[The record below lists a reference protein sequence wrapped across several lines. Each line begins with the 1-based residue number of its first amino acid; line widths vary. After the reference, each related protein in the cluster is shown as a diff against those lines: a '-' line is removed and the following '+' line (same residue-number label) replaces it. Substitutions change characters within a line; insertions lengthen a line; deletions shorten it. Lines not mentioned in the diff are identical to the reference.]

1 MIRLSTLF
9 LLFTVSWLFMPSSR
23 AGELAKRIDSIIKKQ
38 ADGELAQVSSDA
50 EFLRRIYLDL
60 NGIIPTY
67 EEIVAF
73 LDDRDKNKRTKLIDI
88 LLNDS
93 RYAVRMREAVTVM
106 LLERRIGTT
115 TPVTKWNQFLE
126 SAFSKNKPWDQVV
139 REIIT
144 ADAGNEETYGS
155 LKFFTATGRTV
166 HDQMTQDVARLFLGM
181 NIHCAKCHDH
191 PSVDD
196 YKQSDYFGLLAF
208 LNQTKTAKHTGDNKT
223 YLVEGVSTGKLEFQS
238 VFEPDTKHHVGP
250 RLPGLVEND
259 VHVFESGDEFEQDP
273 KDGLPGIPKFRP
285 RMLLAQQ
292 LASSENKQFVQ
303 NSVNRFWYLIM
314 GRGLVHPLEMIHS
327 DNPPSHPELLELLS
341 AEFANSGFDV
351 KHLIREIVL
360 SDSYQRSS
368 QLAEDETEQSC
379 PPESYKVAIS
389 KGLTPEQAAWS
400 IMRATGVLAE
410 MQNAK
415 PDPDTTFSFKDYIN
429 DRIPAPS
436 NLQDTMTLFVSV
448 FGSPPGVAE
457 VEFQPSM
464 GQALFLMNE
473 KLILEWLKPREGR
486 LIRKLEMIKDD
497 AQVAKELYVTVY
509 SRYPTAEE
517 VAMVEEFLQ
526 GNSQRRTDAIA
537 EFAWAMITS
546 AEFRLNH

>member
-1 MIRLSTLF
+1 
-9 LLFTVSWLFMPSSR
+9 
-23 AGELAKRIDSIIKKQ
+23 
-38 ADGELAQVSSDA
+38 
-50 EFLRRIYLDL
+50 
-60 NGIIPTY
+60 
-67 EEIVAF
+67 
-73 LDDRDKNKRTKLIDI
+73 
-88 LLNDS
+88 
-93 RYAVRMREAVTVM
+93 
-106 LLERRIGTT
+106 
-115 TPVTKWNQFLE
+115 
-126 SAFSKNKPWDQVV
+126 
-139 REIIT
+139 
-144 ADAGNEETYGS
+144 
-155 LKFFTATGRTV
+155 
-166 HDQMTQDVARLFLGM
+166 
-181 NIHCAKCHDH
+181 
-191 PSVDD
+191 
-196 YKQSDYFGLLAF
+196 
-208 LNQTKTAKHTGDNKT
+208 
-223 YLVEGVSTGKLEFQS
+223 
-238 VFEPDTKHHVGP
+238 
-250 RLPGLVEND
+250 
-259 VHVFESGDEFEQDP
+259 
-273 KDGLPGIPKFRP
+273 
-285 RMLLAQQ
+285 
-292 LASSENKQFVQ
+292 
-303 NSVNRFWYLIM
+303 M

-368 QLAEDETEQSC
+368 QVAEDETEQSC

-486 LIRKLEMIKDD
+486 LIRKLEMIEDD

-517 VAMVEEFLQ
+517 AAVVEEFLE

>member
-1 MIRLSTLF
+1 
-9 LLFTVSWLFMPSSR
+9 MPSSR

-67 EEIVAF
+67 EETVAF

-486 LIRKLEMIKDD
+486 LIRKLEMIEDD

-517 VAMVEEFLQ
+517 AAVVAEFLE

>member
-1 MIRLSTLF
+1 
-9 LLFTVSWLFMPSSR
+9 MPSSR

-67 EEIVAF
+67 EETVAF

-93 RYAVRMREAVTVM
+93 RYAVRMREAITVM

-314 GRGLVHPLEMIHS
+314 GLSLIH
-327 DNPPSHPELLELLS
+327 
-341 AEFANSGFDV
+341 
-351 KHLIREIVL
+351 
-360 SDSYQRSS
+360 
-368 QLAEDETEQSC
+368 
-379 PPESYKVAIS
+379 IS
-389 KGLTPEQAAWS
+389 E
-400 IMRATGVLAE
+400 
-410 MQNAK
+410 
-415 PDPDTTFSFKDYIN
+415 
-429 DRIPAPS
+429 
-436 NLQDTMTLFVSV
+436 
-448 FGSPPGVAE
+448 
-457 VEFQPSM
+457 
-464 GQALFLMNE
+464 
-473 KLILEWLKPREGR
+473 
-486 LIRKLEMIKDD
+486 
-497 AQVAKELYVTVY
+497 
-509 SRYPTAEE
+509 PT
-517 VAMVEEFLQ
+517 
-526 GNSQRRTDAIA
+526 RPY
-537 EFAWAMITS
+537 
-546 AEFRLNH
+546 

>member
-1 MIRLSTLF
+1 MVRLRTLL

-23 AGELAKRIDSIIKKQ
+23 AGELAKRIDAIIKKQ
-38 ADGELAQVSSDA
+38 ADGELAPVSSDA

-60 NGIIPTY
+60 NGIIPTH
-67 EEIVAF
+67 EETVAF
-73 LDDRDKNKRTKLIDI
+73 LNDRDQNKRTKLIDT
-88 LLNDS
+88 LLNNG
-93 RYAVRMREAVTVM
+93 RYAVRMREAFSVM
-106 LLERRIGTT
+106 LLERRIGNI
-115 TPVTKWNQFLE
+115 TPVASWNQFLE

-139 REIIT
+139 RKIIT
-144 ADAGNEETYGS
+144 ADAGDEESYGS

-223 YLVEGVSTGKLEFQS
+223 YLVEGVSAGKLEFQS

-250 RLPGLVEND
+250 RLPGLMEND
-259 VHVFESGDEFEQDP
+259 VQVFETGEAFEQEA
-273 KDGLPGIPKFRP
+273 KDGLPGVPRFRP
-285 RMLLAQQ
+285 RALLAKQ
-292 LASSENKQFVQ
+292 LASSENKRFVQ
-303 NSVNRFWYLIM
+303 NSVNRFWNLMM

-327 DNPPSHPELLELLS
+327 DNPPSHPELMETLS
-341 AEFANSGFDV
+341 AEFIESAFDV
-351 KHLIREIVL
+351 KHLIREIAL

-368 QLAEDETEQSC
+368 QIAEGETEQSC
-379 PPESYKVAIS
+379 PPQSYKVALS

-400 IMRATGVLAE
+400 IMQATGVLAE
-410 MQNAK
+410 LQDSM
-415 PDPDTTFSFKDYIN
+415 PDPEVTFSFKDYIN

-436 NLQDTMTLFVSV
+436 NLQDTMTLFISV

-473 KLILEWLKPREGR
+473 KLILEWLKPKEGR
-486 LIRKLEMIKDD
+486 LIHELELIEEN
-497 AQVAKELYVTVY
+497 AQVAQRLYLVVY
-509 SRYPTAEE
+509 SRYPSAEE
-517 VAMVEEFLQ
+517 VAVVEEFLE
-526 GNSQRRTDAIA
+526 GNSQRRTEAIA
-537 EFAWAMITS
+537 EFAWAMLTS